1 MTYKKFVLTHF
12 NYINDNMRVIPKKN
26 NYNFIG
32 ELLYLYFRFS
42 KIDIFDYDDIINDI
56 FLAFNE
62 INKIAGSR
70 PHEQQNS
77 QPNKLIINGCL
88 AVGSRV
94 RGAPL
99 KNIKVSKKSIDRY
112 KFLKQVYI
120 NFIYKN

>member
-32 ELLYLYFRFS
+32 ELLYLYFIFS

-62 INKIAGSR
+62 INKSSSK
-70 PHEQQNS
+70 PFN
-77 QPNKLIINGCL
+77 
-88 AVGSRV
+88 
-94 RGAPL
+94 
-99 KNIKVSKKSIDRY
+99 NIKVSKKSIDRY